1 VGFEKQDRR
10 RETDFMGSSQSF
22 SRRKEDVGVIESREP
37 EPVEME
43 VFICLK
49 SPRART

>member
-1 VGFEKQDRR
+1 VGFENQDRR
-10 RETDFMGSSQSF
+10 RETDITGSSQSF

-37 EPVEME
+37 EPVE

>member
-1 VGFEKQDRR
+1 VGFENQDR
-10 RETDFMGSSQSF
+10 
-22 SRRKEDVGVIESREP
+22 RRKEDVDVIESREP
-37 EPVEME
+37 EPVE